1 MEQGRRKYLKSWGG
15 GGRSKRVR
23 SKTIEMIGDKEV

>member
-1 MEQGRRKYLKSWGG
+1 MEQGRRKYLKSWG